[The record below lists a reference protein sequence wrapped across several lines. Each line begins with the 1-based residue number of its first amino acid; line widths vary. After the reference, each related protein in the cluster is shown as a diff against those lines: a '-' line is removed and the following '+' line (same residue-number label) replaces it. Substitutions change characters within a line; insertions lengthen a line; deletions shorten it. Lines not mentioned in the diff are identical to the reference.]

1 MRPASPDPVFAACL
15 LVLRRNLPFSL
26 LGTLLTMV
34 LVVAALAD
42 VVPDAELACWAG
54 GNVLLSLLRWRDTRR
69 FPRLDEPPSPAQ
81 REAGRRWRR
90 RMLLGVFL
98 SGLAWGLPVA
108 YWIAHV
114 PLHYQMFFIIALLTM
129 GTGAIYAYC
138 IDLPLLHSFMLPY
151 FLPTMFVLAA
161 RPDTL
166 LTVMGI
172 AGILYLAVSL
182 AFAHRMHRTQLD
194 SLRLRF
200 DNLDL
205 LARLQHE
212 KEAAER
218 SDLAKSRFLAAAS
231 HDLRQPVHALSLF
244 VGVLREQPLPENSR
258 RVVDNISQAV
268 QAMGG
273 LFDGL
278 LNLSRLDAGVVRPR
292 VEPVALGPLLRR
304 LQREFAPQAAA
315 KSLTLRLRPV
325 SATVLSDPALL
336 DRILRNLID
345 NAIRHTGDGG
355 VLVGWPRAGAGRGGG
370 GGGYGPRLPGPGPGG
385 VVWEFHQLGNPE
397 RDRNKGLGLG
407 LAIVQRT
414 ARLLG
419 HRLQLRSRPG
429 RGTVFGLT
437 LPRTRAAVADAPG
450 LPPPADV
457 PAGAPLVLV
466 VEDDGFS
473 RHGLQQLLE
482 SWGYRVLA
490 AGSADE
496 LLCLTGAETERPA
509 LVISDY
515 RLREHATGIEA
526 IERVRE
532 EYNDDGIAALL
543 VSGDTDPGR
552 LAEVAARGW
561 PLLHKPVDPD
571 KLRAAIG
578 QLTA

>member
-1 MRPASPDPVFAACL
+1 
-15 LVLRRNLPFSL
+15 
-26 LGTLLTMV
+26 
-34 LVVAALAD
+34 
-42 VVPDAELACWAG
+42 
-54 GNVLLSLLRWRDTRR
+54 
-69 FPRLDEPPSPAQ
+69 
-81 REAGRRWRR
+81 
-90 RMLLGVFL
+90 
-98 SGLAWGLPVA
+98 
-108 YWIAHV
+108 
-114 PLHYQMFFIIALLTM
+114 
-129 GTGAIYAYC
+129 
-138 IDLPLLHSFMLPY
+138 
-151 FLPTMFVLAA
+151 
-161 RPDTL
+161 
-166 LTVMGI
+166 
-172 AGILYLAVSL
+172 
-182 AFAHRMHRTQLD
+182 
-194 SLRLRF
+194 
-200 DNLDL
+200 
-205 LARLQHE
+205 
-212 KEAAER
+212 
-218 SDLAKSRFLAAAS
+218 
-231 HDLRQPVHALSLF
+231 
-244 VGVLREQPLPENSR
+244 
-258 RVVDNISQAV
+258 
-268 QAMGG
+268 
-273 LFDGL
+273 
-278 LNLSRLDAGVVRPR
+278 
-292 VEPVALGPLLRR
+292 
-304 LQREFAPQAAA
+304 
-315 KSLTLRLRPV
+315 RLRPV

-355 VLVGWPRAGAGRGGG
+355 VLVGCRREGAGLRPPARAGLPPTRPKSTHTAIPHPGAGGG
-370 GGGYGPRLPGPGPGG
+370 GGGGRRAGAGLRVEVWDTGPGIPAHEQES
-385 VVWEFHQLGNPE
+385 VFWEFHQLGNPE

-543 VSGDTDPGR
+543 VSGD
-552 LAEVAARGW
+552 
-561 PLLHKPVDPD
+561 
-571 KLRAAIG
+571 
-578 QLTA
+578 